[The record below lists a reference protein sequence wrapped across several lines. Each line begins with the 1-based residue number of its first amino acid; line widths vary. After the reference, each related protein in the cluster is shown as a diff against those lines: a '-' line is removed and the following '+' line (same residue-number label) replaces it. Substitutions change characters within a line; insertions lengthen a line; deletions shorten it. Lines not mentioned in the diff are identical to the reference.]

1 MIHSPS
7 TRSARLTLI
16 ILALG
21 VLGAAQLSSAQAI
34 GTFRWQ
40 QQPYCNVV
48 TLSVVQA
55 GGIYQVDGFD
65 DQCGAGTRASASG
78 LAFPNPNGTIGF
90 GLTLVTTPGGI
101 PLHIDATI
109 ALANLS
115 GTWRDT
121 SGATGA
127 WTFTQGAPVAGAA
140 RPVPRASFPA
150 GLSAGGTTITNVA
163 APVNATDAATRAYV
177 DTTARSLASLTMNV
191 SAYNGRVGSGTAGDV
206 AAGCLRF
213 NGAAGAQM
221 QLDLPLPFGA
231 VPTAVAVKYIDSS
244 TSTFTLAV
252 RTYSVQDGVDRQ
264 DNSAGSHSS
273 TNSAGQGIRVQ
284 SIATPGAAAVSTSRG
299 YYLIVTAPSYAN
311 GDLGFCGAQVTYTL
325 P

>member
-48 TLSVVQA
+48 TLSVVQS

-177 DTTARSLASLTMNV
+177 DTTARSLASLTMNM
-191 SAYNGRVGSGTAGDV
+191 SAYSGFLSAGLAGD
-206 AAGCLRF
+206 ANSGCVRF
-213 NGAAGAQM
+213 GGGGFTQM

-231 VPTAVAVKYIDSS
+231 VPTSVTLKYVDSS
-244 TSTFTLAV
+244 TASFTMDV
-252 RTYSVQDGVDRQ
+252 RTYSFQNGVNRQ

-273 TNSAGQGIRVQ
+273 TNGAANGERVQ
-284 SIATPGAAAVSTSRG
+284 IIATPSTAAVSASRG
-299 YYLIVTAPSYAN
+299 YYMNVTAGVYNN
-311 GDLGFCGAQVTYTL
+311 GDLAFCGAQVTYTL

>member
-1 MIHSPS
+1 MASDRRSFSLVLIALSALIVGS
-7 TRSARLTLI
+7 SARP
-16 ILALG
+16 A
-21 VLGAAQLSSAQAI
+21 AAQVV
-34 GTFRWQ
+34 GTFRWR
-40 QQPYCNVV
+40 QQPYCNVI
-48 TLSVVQA
+48 TLSVVQS

-78 LAFPNPNGTIGF
+78 LAFPNPNGSIGF
-90 GLTLVTTPGGI
+90 GLTVVTTPGGT

-109 ALANLS
+109 TLVALS

-121 SGATGA
+121 SGTTGA
-127 WTFTQGAPVAGAA
+127 WTFTPGAPAAGSA

-150 GLSAGGTTITNVA
+150 GLSAGGTTITDVA

-206 AAGCLRF
+206 ASGCLRF

-244 TSTFTLAV
+244 TSTFTLSV

-264 DNSAGSHSS
+264 DNSAGFHQS

-284 SIATPGAAAVSTSRG
+284 SIATPGAAAVSTARG

-311 GDLGFCGAQVTYTL
+311 GDLGFCGAQVTYTI